1 MLTDVW
7 LELDDCDPVDNEVI
21 KLLSGFD
28 TPEECK
34 DFILSSV
41 LSYARKQSVLETE
54 RLRLLFENYLSKFE
68 GVFSE
73 FSSSMESFKSYNFT
87 SSTDSFEKSVLDNKD
102 NKDNID
108 NKDSKVYKDI
118 VDNSFGENVSGTVPK
133 SFSEQFIL

>member
-7 LELDDCDPVDNEVI
+7 LELDDGDAVDNEVI

-28 TPEECK
+28 TPEERK

-68 GVFSE
+68 DVFSE
-73 FSSSMESFKSYNFT
+73 FSSSVESFKSYNFT
-87 SSTDSFEKSVLDNKD
+87 SNFEKSVLD
-102 NKDNID
+102 
-108 NKDSKVYKDI
+108 SKVYKDG
-118 VDNSFGENVSGTVPK
+118 VDNSSEGNISGTVLGTV
-133 SFSEQFIL
+133 SADFSSQFIL

>member
-7 LELDDCDPVDNEVI
+7 LELDDGDPVDSEVI

-28 TPEECK
+28 TPEERK
-34 DFILSSV
+34 DFILASV

-68 GVFSE
+68 DVFSE

-87 SSTDSFEKSVLDNKD
+87 DNFIGKSVLGSKD
-102 NKDNID
+102 NKDC
-108 NKDSKVYKDI
+108 KVYKASA
-118 VDNSFGENVSGTVPK
+118 DNSFEGNISGTVSK
-133 SFSEQFIL
+133 DFSSQFIL

>member
-1 MLTDVW
+1 MFTDVW
-7 LELDDCDPVDNEVI
+7 LELDDCDPVDSEVI
-21 KLLSGFD
+21 RLLSGFD

-73 FSSSMESFKSYNFT
+73 FSSSMEFFKSYNFT
-87 SSTDSFEKSVLDNKD
+87 DSFDKSVL
-102 NKDNID
+102 D
-108 NKDSKVYKDI
+108 NKDSKVYKDS
-118 VDNSFGENVSGTVPK
+118 VDNSFEENVSGTVPK

>member
-7 LELDDCDPVDNEVI
+7 LELDDSDSVDNEVI

-28 TPEECK
+28 TPEERK
-34 DFILSSV
+34 DFILSAV

-73 FSSSMESFKSYNFT
+73 FSSSMESFKSCNFT
-87 SSTDSFEKSVLDNKD
+87 DNFEKSVLD
-102 NKDNID
+102 
-108 NKDSKVYKDI
+108 SKVYKDG
-118 VDNSFGENVSGTVPK
+118 VDNSEGNISGTV
-133 SFSEQFIL
+133 SADFSSQFIL

>member
-7 LELDDCDPVDNEVI
+7 LELDDGDPVDSEVI

-28 TPEECK
+28 TPEERK
-34 DFILSSV
+34 DFILASV

-68 GVFSE
+68 NIFSE

-87 SSTDSFEKSVLDNKD
+87 DNFIDKSVLDNKD
-102 NKDNID
+102 NKDN
-108 NKDSKVYKDI
+108 KDSKVYTDST
-118 VDNSFGENVSGTVPK
+118 DNSFEGNISGTVSK
-133 SFSEQFIL
+133 DFSSQFIL

>member
-7 LELDDCDPVDNEVI
+7 LELDDGDPVDSEVI

-28 TPEECK
+28 TPEERK

-41 LSYARKQSVLETE
+41 LSYSRKQSVLETE

-87 SSTDSFEKSVLDNKD
+87 DNFIDKSVLDNKD
-102 NKDNID
+102 NKE
-108 NKDSKVYKDI
+108 SKVYKDSA
-118 VDNSFGENVSGTVPK
+118 DNSFEGNISGTV
-133 SFSEQFIL
+133 SADFSSQFIL

>member
-7 LELDDCDPVDNEVI
+7 LELDDCDPVDSEVI
-21 KLLSGFD
+21 RLLSGFD
-28 TPEECK
+28 TPEERK
-34 DFILSSV
+34 DFISASV

-68 GVFSE
+68 DVFSE

-87 SSTDSFEKSVLDNKD
+87 DNFIDKSVLDNKD
-102 NKDNID
+102 NKD
-108 NKDSKVYKDI
+108 SKVYTDST
-118 VDNSFGENVSGTVPK
+118 DNSFEGNISGTVPK